1 MTQLLDQI
9 ANRWEYIQGGFTYID
24 SNRQCETENTVGLSM
39 AELNAFIQS
48 LPGAP
53 EAAKQEI
60 VDRLKLGDQA
70 AAFDK
75 LPQSFLIM
83 LDCDNA
89 YLQSEPSTPL
99 DDQFGSVAIAL
110 LYREVTTA
118 CGATSPLPDMMLS
131 AIADKTG
138 RQPIIG

>member
-1 MTQLLDQI
+1 MTQLLQQI

-60 VDRLKLGDQA
+60 VDRLKLGDKA
-70 AAFDK
+70 AAFDE

-110 LYREVTTA
+110 IYREIAAA
-118 CGATSPLPDMMLS
+118 CDATSPIPDMMLKV
-131 AIADKTG
+131 IAEKTG
-138 RQPIIG
+138 QQPIIG